1 MVINSFLIKVFGK
14 WLQGFNH
21 ARWAIMAAHLLQM
34 WPLGD
39 IAYYYVKAVL
49 APGLNCRVRP
59 KEQVSFF

>member
-1 MVINSFLIKVFGK
+1 LGHFYIYSVYSSYIRCLGSTTMVINSFLIKVFGK

-39 IAYYYVKAVL
+39 IAYY
-49 APGLNCRVRP
+49 
-59 KEQVSFF
+59 